1 MPPPWPRASTW
12 MIRRRIHD
20 SGAHELEGFS
30 LGSYLILVDYTG
42 RLFRD
47 GKATISAELSGILN
61 RLGCSAE
68 SWRARLEKLK
78 GGRWSDSSPPA
89 ESACER
95 SPHTWGYTT
104 WQTSADAPRDNPDG
118 RRVPFS
124 SSTPL
129 RASNQHSPSFTS
141 PTIGAVPPPIFRSW
155 RALFSRFCL

>member
-78 GGRWSDSSPPA
+78 GGRLLGRFFAASRERLRQVAAHLGVHHLANLGGCPA
-89 ESACER
+89 R
-95 SPHTWGYTT
+95 
-104 WQTSADAPRDNPDG
+104 
-118 RRVPFS
+118 
-124 SSTPL
+124 
-129 RASNQHSPSFTS
+129 
-141 PTIGAVPPPIFRSW
+141 
-155 RALFSRFCL
+155 

>member
-78 GGRWSDSSPPA
+78 GGRWFDSSPPA

-95 SPHTWGYTT
+95 SPHAWECTT
-104 WQTSADAPRDNPDG
+104 WQTSPDARRDKATEG
-118 RRVPFS
+118 RDLFS
-124 SSTPL
+124 SSTSL
-129 RASNQHSPSFTS
+129 RAGN
-141 PTIGAVPPPIFRSW
+141 
-155 RALFSRFCL
+155 